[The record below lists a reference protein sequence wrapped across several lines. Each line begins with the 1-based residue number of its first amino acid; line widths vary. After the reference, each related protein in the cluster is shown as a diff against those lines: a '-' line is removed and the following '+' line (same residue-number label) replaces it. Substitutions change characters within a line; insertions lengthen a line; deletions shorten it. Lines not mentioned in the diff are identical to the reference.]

1 MKIAIGI
8 IGLMLGLLVLLQS
21 CTVGTASHMLGNEA
35 GGDAGALGIL
45 AGLLLFVGGAFAFGL
60 PIVSTV
66 TFTLAGLIAFAGSA
80 EFPDLQIWGLVSL
93 GMAAMAFFAWRS
105 GRQKVVTAAG
115 SPSNP

>member
-8 IGLMLGLLVLLQS
+8 IGIMLGILVLLQS
-21 CTVGTASHMLGNEA
+21 CTVGTASHLVGDA
-35 GGDAGALGIL
+35 ATGDAGSLGIL

-80 EFPDLQIWGLVSL
+80 QFPDLKVWGFIALA
-93 GMAAMAFFAWRS
+93 MAVMAFFTWRS
-105 GRQKVVTAAG
+105 AKKKKVAAQ
-115 SPSNP
+115 

>member
-8 IGLMLGLLVLLQS
+8 IGIMLGILVLLQS
-21 CTVGTASHMLGNEA
+21 CTVGTASHLVGDA
-35 GGDAGALGIL
+35 ATGDAGSLGIL

-80 EFPDLQIWGLVSL
+80 EFPDLKVWGFIALA
-93 GMAAMAFFAWRS
+93 MAVMAFFTWRS
-105 GRQKVVTAAG
+105 TKKKKVAAQ
-115 SPSNP
+115 

>member
-21 CTVGTASHMLGNEA
+21 CTVGTASHLVGDA
-35 GGDAGALGIL
+35 ASRDAGALGLL

-66 TFTLAGLIAFAGSA
+66 TFTLAGLLAFAGSA
-80 EFPDLQIWGLVSL
+80 EFPDLKVWGFASF

-105 GRQKVVTAAG
+105 GKKKVAAAG
-115 SPSNP
+115 SPSAP

>member
-8 IGLMLGLLVLLQS
+8 IGIMLGILVLLQS
-21 CTVGTASHMLGNEA
+21 CTVGTASHLVGDA
-35 GGDAGALGIL
+35 ATGDAGSLGIL

-80 EFPDLQIWGLVSL
+80 QFPDLKVWGFIALA
-93 GMAAMAFFAWRS
+93 MAVMAFFTWRS
-105 GRQKVVTAAG
+105 AKKKKAVI
-115 SPSNP
+115 